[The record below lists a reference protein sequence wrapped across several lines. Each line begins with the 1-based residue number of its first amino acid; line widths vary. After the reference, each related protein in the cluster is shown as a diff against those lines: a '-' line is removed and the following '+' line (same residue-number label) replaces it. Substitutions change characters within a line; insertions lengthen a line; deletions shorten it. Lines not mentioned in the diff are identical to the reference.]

1 MDKCIICQRV
11 FDIVKPFL
19 VELDDNP
26 NCDFCERRWCIDCA
40 DDTTGTSFLYAWET
54 DVGKVKCFLCAMS
67 ERKGNVRIS
76 YRHE

>member
-19 VELDDNP
+19 VELDDIP

-40 DDTTGTSFLYAWET
+40 MILLVQVFCMC
-54 DVGKVKCFLCAMS
+54 GKQMWVKSNAFY
-67 ERKGNVRIS
+67 VR
-76 YRHE
+76 